1 MGGGAQRVASTKGKL
16 QGTIILTPNTGA
28 KKKEKD
34 GARTRARRERER
46 ERWREGERERD
57 GGDAVV
63 VKGQRFR
70 KLNVY

>member
-46 ERWREGERERD
+46 ERWREGGRET
-57 GGDAVV
+57 
-63 VKGQRFR
+63 
-70 KLNVY
+70 